1 MLVFFFVPK
10 LARTKYSDSTSHR
23 PEMAHPQE
31 DDHTNLPLQY
41 PAELCGSVLRE
52 ERDPGQQV
60 AEGSWIPAL

>member
-1 MLVFFFVPK
+1 
-10 LARTKYSDSTSHR
+10 
-23 PEMAHPQE
+23 MAHPQE